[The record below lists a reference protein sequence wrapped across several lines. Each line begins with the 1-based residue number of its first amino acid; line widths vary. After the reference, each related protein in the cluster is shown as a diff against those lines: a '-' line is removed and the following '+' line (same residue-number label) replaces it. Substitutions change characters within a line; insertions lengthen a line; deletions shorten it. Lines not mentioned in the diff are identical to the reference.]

1 MKSQHAGLCVEETK
15 ECELA
20 LPHSSEVGRTL
31 TLLLPELFGWPRGG
45 HTGLRRFRTKR
56 RGNSN
61 WFSISLVELHNNFF
75 YRFQKKNDE
84 TQECAYFCRVN
95 ARARTENMEKDSK
108 LRLQIT
114 AVSHPAKKKEKTWS
128 MRRMQERDSR
138 SWKKRRKKPAEIRT
152 ISRFPI
158 SS

>member
-31 TLLLPELFGWPRGG
+31 TLLLPKLFGWPRGG

-61 WFSISLVELHNNFF
+61 WVSISRRV
-75 YRFQKKNDE
+75 
-84 TQECAYFCRVN
+84 TQRLLLPISKEKRRDTRMRLFLQGKR
-95 ARARTENMEKDSK
+95 ARAHREYGERFKVT
-108 LRLQIT
+108 IT
-114 AVSHPAKKKEKTWS
+114 DNSSQPSSKKKRLGLCAGCES
-128 MRRMQERDSR
+128 EIVGHE
-138 SWKKRRKKPAEIRT
+138 KKRRKKPAEIRT

>member
-61 WFSISLVELHNNFF
+61 WVSISRRV
-75 YRFQKKNDE
+75 
-84 TQECAYFCRVN
+84 TQQLLLPISKEKRRDTRMRLFLQGKR
-95 ARARTENMEKDSK
+95 ARAHREYGERFKVTITDNSSQPSSK
-108 LRLQIT
+108 
-114 AVSHPAKKKEKTWS
+114 KKTWS
-128 MRRMQERDSR
+128 MRRMREWDSR